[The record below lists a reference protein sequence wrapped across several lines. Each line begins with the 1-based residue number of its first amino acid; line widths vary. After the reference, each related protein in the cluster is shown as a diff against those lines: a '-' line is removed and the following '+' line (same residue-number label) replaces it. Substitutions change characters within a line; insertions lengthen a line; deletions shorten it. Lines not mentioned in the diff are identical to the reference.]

1 MHVWYRFVLFK
12 WNNSTILYRLNG
24 LDHVKPV
31 CFDGQLSFNEHLPVI
46 KNHWICLFGPH
57 SIQWNGCKWSFE
69 WHLPLLH
76 ALLNLVRYG
85 HNAFFMKSTFSK
97 SNGKQGSKNPSPL
110 HKSSKSFSYIS
121 ELPERKT
128 HKYLRNSHVKTQCC
142 KSHQSRLLLF
152 ALLYQSCV
160 SNSCWVLFFPH
171 CKFQSTPLSSN
182 ERKPMYFGN
191 SYSIPSYVVLWG
203 ETRNVIYSLV
213 HFIPP
218 STIPKQIAWIK
229 SDTSLSWRFF
239 SKPIQNNVQFVTSV
253 SSKPIDV

>member
-12 WNNSTILYRLNG
+12 WNNSTILYQLNG

-57 SIQWNGCKWSFE
+57 SIQWNGCKRSFE

-110 HKSSKSFSYIS
+110 HKSSKTFSYIS

-142 KSHQSRLLLF
+142 KSHQGRLLLF

-160 SNSCWVLFFPH
+160 SNSCWVLFFPIASFRVLPSAAMRENQCILAIVIRFQVMWYYGVKQEMSYIRSCILFNPAQFQNKLRESNRTH
-171 CKFQSTPLSSN
+171 HFHGGFFQSLFRTMSN
-182 ERKPMYFGN
+182 
-191 SYSIPSYVVLWG
+191 L
-203 ETRNVIYSLV
+203 
-213 HFIPP
+213 
-218 STIPKQIAWIK
+218 
-229 SDTSLSWRFF
+229 
-239 SKPIQNNVQFVTSV
+239 
-253 SSKPIDV
+253 